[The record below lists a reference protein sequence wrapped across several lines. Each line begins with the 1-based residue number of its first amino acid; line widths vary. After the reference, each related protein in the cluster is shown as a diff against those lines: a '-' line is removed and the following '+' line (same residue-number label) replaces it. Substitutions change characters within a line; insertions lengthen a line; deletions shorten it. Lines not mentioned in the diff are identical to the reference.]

1 MKDKSINVV
10 FLRQTFLGE
19 YLSHL
24 PLGIEGSLTHENII
38 KYEVYLFNADFFLLN
53 LISYFLF
60 PKGEGSVIYMSNTIK
75 WYPLLTAY

>member
-38 KYEVYLFNADFFLLN
+38 KYEVYLFNAVFFFLSTLYRT
-53 LISYFLF
+53 SYSL
-60 PKGEGSVIYMSNTIK
+60 KGKAV
-75 WYPLLTAY
+75 

>member
-1 MKDKSINVV
+1 MKDKCIIVV
-10 FLRQTFLGE
+10 FLGQTFLGE

-38 KYEVYLFNADFFLLN
+38 KYEVYLFNAVFLLFLLN

-60 PKGEGSVIYMSNTIK
+60 PKGEGSVMYMSNTITFSGIP
-75 WYPLLTAY
+75 Y